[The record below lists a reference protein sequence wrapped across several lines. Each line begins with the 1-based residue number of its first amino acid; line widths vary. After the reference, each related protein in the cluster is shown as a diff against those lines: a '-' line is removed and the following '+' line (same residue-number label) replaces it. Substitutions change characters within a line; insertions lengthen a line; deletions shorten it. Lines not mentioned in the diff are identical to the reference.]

1 MPIRLFHRDKPT
13 LKVPLISKDARFIA
27 WPGTNIW
34 KATMGYVVL
43 ENGEANAPHT
53 HAFSDD
59 TIFVLEGTGIARD
72 YTNNLDIPVY
82 AGCAVN
88 VPQGI
93 EHAILANHDG
103 RMVNIGG
110 PSPADLGMLKH
121 IGVISMEAEIPE
133 D

>member
-13 LKVPLISKDARFIA
+13 LNVPLISKDARFIA

-43 ENGEANAPHT
+43 EKGEANAPHM
-53 HAFSDD
+53 HAISDD
-59 TIFVLEGTGIARD
+59 TIFVLEGAGIARD
-72 YTNNLDIPVY
+72 YTNNVTVPVY

-93 EHAILANHDG
+93 EHAIIADDQG

-110 PSPADLGMLKH
+110 PSPADLGLLKH
-121 IGVISMEAEIPE
+121 ICAIDADAEIPE